1 MGEAKMAFSAR
12 QAAKTLGISERHV
25 RDMVNEGKIRTVRL
39 GRRLLIPAEALR
51 ELLAAPTK

>member
-1 MGEAKMAFSAR
+1 MAYSAR
-12 QAAKTLGISERHV
+12 EASVTLGSSERHI
-25 RDMVNEGKIRTVRL
+25 RDMINEGQLRTVRL